1 MRPATRW
8 RPNRHTRHPY
18 ARWWPSSATC
28 ARTRDACA
36 STPSARAGNA
46 DPLLPQ
52 TTALVERLDGLGV
65 ETDTLLFPPDTSPPL
80 GHEYQ
85 FLLDTPAGRE
95 ALSRILAF
103 LARRV

>member
-1 MRPATRW
+1 
-8 RPNRHTRHPY
+8 
-18 ARWWPSSATC
+18 
-28 ARTRDACA
+28 
-36 STPSARAGNA
+36 
-46 DPLLPQ
+46 
-52 TTALVERLDGLGV
+52 LVERLDGLGV

-103 LARRV
+103 LARRA

>member
-1 MRPATRW
+1 
-8 RPNRHTRHPY
+8 
-18 ARWWPSSATC
+18 
-28 ARTRDACA
+28 
-36 STPSARAGNA
+36 
-46 DPLLPQ
+46 
-52 TTALVERLDGLGV
+52 LVERLDALGI
-65 ETDTLLFPPDTSPPL
+65 EIDTLLFLPDTSPPL